1 MHELPSDIDTIIV
14 GAGPSGLACAIQCQK
29 NNKPFLLIEKNNRVG
44 GRLGSFNENGYI
56 FDLGFQVYNTAYE
69 VTNSLLDMESV
80 NLNYFKPGAVI
91 HDGTDFQI
99 ISDPLRD
106 IGQVFGTLL
115 SNIST
120 LGDKIR
126 ILKLKGSLRGYEI
139 NRDNSNDK
147 TTHEFLLDM
156 GFSERM
162 IEMFFR
168 PFFAGIF
175 LENKLE
181 TSSKFFKY
189 VFSRF
194 NSGLASLP
202 ENGMQSI
209 PDNLLK
215 NIDGKNILLEK
226 KVVEIGEQKDIVFE
240 DGKKLRTNN
249 IVLTGESRGLVNEP
263 IGQYNATKT
272 LYLSSRIC
280 PERHEYIH
288 LYPCDNLINN
298 VAIPTGVSSSYSKNG
313 DHLFSVT
320 VLEHKISKDD
330 LMEGV
335 IKRLKGYYGGEKGD
349 YKFLKCIEINQGTL
363 RQLPG
368 YFEHQTSQ
376 NGDVIISGEHQ
387 INGSIEGAIISGI
400 EAANSL

>member
-1 MHELPSDIDTIIV
+1 MHELPSDIDTVII

-56 FDLGFQVYNTAYE
+56 YDLGFQVYNTAYE
-69 VTNSLLDMESV
+69 VTNSLLDMGSI

-91 HDGTDFQI
+91 HDGIDFQI

-106 IGQVFGTLL
+106 IKQVFGTLF
-115 SNIST
+115 SDIST

-126 ILKLKGSLRGYEI
+126 ILKLKSSLRGYEI
-139 NRDNSNDK
+139 NQDNSKDK
-147 TTHEFLLDM
+147 TTHEFLLDI

-226 KVVEIGEQKDIVFE
+226 KVVKIGEQKDIVFE
-240 DGKKLRTNN
+240 DGKKLHANN
-249 IVLTGESRGLVNEP
+249 IVLTGVSRGLVNKP

-272 LYLSSRIC
+272 LYISSRIY
-280 PERHEYIH
+280 PERQEYIH
-288 LYPCDNLINN
+288 LYPCDDLINN
-298 VAIPTGVSSSYSKNG
+298 IAIPTGISSSYSQNG

-320 VLEHKISKDD
+320 VLKDKISEND
-330 LMEGV
+330 LIDGV
-335 IKRLKGYYGGEKGD
+335 MKRLKDYYGGDKGD
-349 YKFLKCIEINQGTL
+349 YEFLRSIDIKKGTL

-368 YFEHQTSQ
+368 YFDYQTTQNGDTIITGEHQT
-376 NGDVIISGEHQ
+376 
-387 INGSIEGAIISGI
+387 NGSIEGAIISGI
-400 EAANSL
+400 EAADSL

>member
-1 MHELPSDIDTIIV
+1 MRELPSDIDTVIV

-69 VTNSLLDMESV
+69 VTNSLLEMESV

-106 IGQVFGTLL
+106 IRQLFGTLF
-115 SNIST
+115 SDIST

-126 ILKLKGSLRGYEI
+126 ILKLKSSLRGYEI

-147 TTHEFLLDM
+147 TTHEFLLDI

-226 KVVEIGEQKDIVFE
+226 KVVKIGEQKDIVFE

-263 IGQYNATKT
+263 IGQYNYTKT
-272 LYLSSRIC
+272 LYISSRIC
-280 PERHEYIH
+280 PEREEYIH
-288 LYPCDNLINN
+288 LYPCDDLINN
-298 VAIPTGVSSSYSKNG
+298 VAIPTGISSSYSQI
-313 DHLFSVT
+313 L
-320 VLEHKISKDD
+320 
-330 LMEGV
+330 V
-335 IKRLKGYYGGEKGD
+335 I
-349 YKFLKCIEINQGTL
+349 
-363 RQLPG
+363 
-368 YFEHQTSQ
+368 
-376 NGDVIISGEHQ
+376 
-387 INGSIEGAIISGI
+387 
-400 EAANSL
+400 

>member
-1 MHELPSDIDTIIV
+1 MD
-14 GAGPSGLACAIQCQK
+14 
-29 NNKPFLLIEKNNRVG
+29 
-44 GRLGSFNENGYI
+44 
-56 FDLGFQVYNTAYE
+56 
-69 VTNSLLDMESV
+69 SV

-106 IGQVFGTLL
+106 IRQLFGTLF
-115 SNIST
+115 SDIST

-126 ILKLKGSLRGYEI
+126 ILKLKARLEDTKLIEIIPRIRPRTNSLDI
-139 NRDNSNDK
+139 
-147 TTHEFLLDM
+147 

-226 KVVEIGEQKDIVFE
+226 KVVKIGEQKDIVFE

-249 IVLTGESRGLVNEP
+249 IVLTGESRGLVDEP
-263 IGQYNATKT
+263 IGQYNYTKT
-272 LYLSSRIC
+272 LYISSRIC
-280 PERHEYIH
+280 PEKEEYIH
-288 LYPCDNLINN
+288 LYPCDDLINN
-298 VAIPTGVSSSYSKNG
+298 VQFQLVF
-313 DHLFSVT
+313 HL
-320 VLEHKISKDD
+320 HIQK
-330 LMEGV
+330 ME
-335 IKRLKGYYGGEKGD
+335 IIF
-349 YKFLKCIEINQGTL
+349 FLL
-363 RQLPG
+363 R
-368 YFEHQTSQ
+368 F
-376 NGDVIISGEHQ
+376 
-387 INGSIEGAIISGI
+387 
-400 EAANSL
+400 